1 MASQDTGG
9 NHAFVAFLCLAGA
22 VGVFAYVAYVRHIR
36 IDSSLLF
43 LEAFLRQMEWTW
55 AAGGFVLALIGCVS
69 GEKAR
74 NRGAGFLAGLI
85 VVGSLILMLG
95 YGMIL
100 LFRVG
105 GFAEILNFL
114 R

>member
-9 NHAFVAFLCLAGA
+9 NHAFVAFVCLAGA
-22 VGVFAYVAYVRHIR
+22 GGIFAYVAYLRHIR

-43 LEAFLRQMEWTW
+43 LEAFLRQMEWPW
-55 AAGGFVLALIGCVS
+55 AAGGFALALVGCVA

-74 NRGAGFLAGLI
+74 NRGAGLFAGLI
-85 VVGSLILMLG
+85 VVGCLMLLLG
-95 YGMIL
+95 YAMIL
-100 LFRVG
+100 LYTVG